1 MESTLL
7 SPHGTGK
14 GKTLT
19 NNGYGMLMLAS
30 PDQDPSPIA
39 TPASSSATGGGGA
52 VRFSFEVFPPRTD
65 KGAAQFHGTVQRL
78 TTLRPSFI
86 SVTYGAGG
94 STRAATR
101 DIVARLVR
109 EAPVPAAAHLTC
121 IGAPRQEVD
130 AIAREYH
137 AMGIRRF
144 VALRG
149 DPPEGPGETYVP
161 HPEGYAYASDLVA
174 GLRRIADFDI
184 SVGAYPEVHPQAE
197 SAAADLDALK
207 RKIDA
212 GAARAITQFFFD
224 PAVFLR
230 FRDRTRAAG
239 IDCPVVPG
247 LLPIS
252 NFDKAREFARK
263 CGASVPTALANR
275 FARFTGDAASTRAA
289 ALDVACELIDTLL
302 RHGESAFHIYTL
314 NQGRLVE
321 DLCARFGHLP
331 LPQTAN

>member
-1 MESTLL
+1 
-7 SPHGTGK
+7 
-14 GKTLT
+14 
-19 NNGYGMLMLAS
+19 MLANAD
-30 PDQDPSPIA
+30 PTPSPIA
-39 TPASSSATGGGGA
+39 PAASSSATGSGTGDA

-65 KGAAQFHGTVQRL
+65 KGEAQFRGTVKRL
-78 TTLRPSFI
+78 TALRPSFI

-94 STRAATR
+94 STRAVTR
-101 DIVARLVR
+101 DIVASLVR

-137 AMGIRRF
+137 AMGIRRL

-149 DPPEGPGETYVP
+149 DPPEGPGETYLP

-207 RKIDA
+207 RKMDA

-239 IDCPVVPG
+239 IDRPLVPG

-252 NFDKAREFARK
+252 NFDKAREFAGK

-275 FARFTGDAASTRAA
+275 FAKVTGDAAAVRAL

-302 RHGESAFHIYTL
+302 RHGESVFHIYTL
-314 NQGRLVE
+314 NQGQLVE

-331 LPQTAN
+331 MPQTAN